1 MKVTCPACGERQD
14 DFGLTNFDCARCG
27 TTLRAS
33 PPMALTAEG
42 PVSADAPF
50 GWSGRGWMG
59 SGLAIH
65 LIGAVWLIVAIEHH
79 DAGGVWSP
87 SFGAI
92 VSGAI
97 VAWIG
102 FLLLLV
108 GLAAYGV
115 ELVRDGQGQAQ
126 SSSARK
132 S

>member
-1 MKVTCPACGERQD
+1 MKITCPACGERQD

-27 TTLRAS
+27 KRLRAS
-33 PPMALTAEG
+33 PRMAATGEEPA
-42 PVSADAPF
+42 SADTPF

-65 LIGAVWLIVAIEHH
+65 LIGAVWLIVAIDHH

-87 SFGAI
+87 SLAAV

-115 ELVRDGQGQAQ
+115 ELIRAGQAHAQ
-126 SSSARK
+126 
-132 S
+132 

>member
-1 MKVTCPACGERQD
+1 VRQD
-14 DFGLTNFDCARCG
+14 AAGIAAYGPHGQGAGVGRRALRLEWTRLDGL
-27 TTLRAS
+27 
-33 PPMALTAEG
+33 
-42 PVSADAPF
+42 
-50 GWSGRGWMG
+50 
-59 SGLAIH
+59 GLAIH
-65 LIGAVWLIVAIEHH
+65 LIGAVWLIAAIEHH

-115 ELVRDGQGQAQ
+115 ELVRDGQGQAR

-132 S
+132 Y